1 MSRTDGTTE
10 QGQGGRGKRSTR
22 RRFLRGLL
30 VLGGL
35 GVLVGAG
42 GVGHFLATMYRPRE
56 DPQRGRFA
64 LTGATVLTGEDL
76 EPREGTTVVVEDGVI
91 AEVAADDDVVLT
103 EDTEIVDLSG
113 HTLLPGL
120 IDLHVHLGFPQQE
133 PDEELG
139 PTDIPGVFY
148 EMMRYAPSARR
159 ALLEHGVTTVRG
171 LGDDHSWIMEMRRM
185 LREGELEG
193 PRLYTSGP
201 LFTTPGGHPVVTFGV
216 EADSDTVRLPA
227 TAEEARSDVRA
238 LAAGDDP
245 VDLVKVVQERGDPA
259 NLELDPLPAEVLEAI
274 VSEAHE
280 HGLSVTAHW
289 GSEPDLAEAL
299 AAGVDGVEHMEVR
312 GVLDGWPEN
321 LLDELVGRGIPITP
335 TLAVTEVATDPDEHR
350 KLRERLAE
358 LHDTGGRIVAGSDA
372 AVPGVSFGAGLHREL
387 ELLADSGMGP
397 HAALRAATAEAA
409 QVLGTDRIGAI
420 AEGRAADLIA
430 VAGDPLAD
438 ITAIREVVAVFRDG
452 RPVVQR

>member
-1 MSRTDGTTE
+1 MSEADGTTE
-10 QGQGGRGKRSTR
+10 QGKGGHGKRSAR

-56 DPQRGRFA
+56 DPQRGRLA

-76 EPREGTTVVVEDGVI
+76 EPREGTTVLVEDGVI
-91 AEVAADDDVVLT
+91 AEVAADDDVALT
-103 EDTEIVDLSG
+103 EGTEIVDLSG
-113 HTLLPGL
+113 HTLIPGL

-159 ALLEHGVTTVRG
+159 DLLEHGVTTVRG
-171 LGDDHSWIMEMRRM
+171 LGDDHTWIMEMRRM
-185 LREGELEG
+185 LRGGELEG

-201 LFTTPGGHPVVTFGV
+201 LFTTVGGHPVVTFGV
-216 EADSDTVRLPA
+216 EAGSDTVRLPT

-245 VDLVKVVQERGDPA
+245 VDLVKVVQERGNPEQG
-259 NLELDPLPAEVLEAI
+259 ELDPVPPEVFEAI

-299 AAGVDGVEHMEVR
+299 AAGVDGVEHLEAR
-312 GVLDGWPEN
+312 GVLDGWPED
-321 LLDELVGRGIPITP
+321 LLDELVRRGIPVTP
-335 TLAVTEVATDPDEHR
+335 TLAVTEVALDPDEHR
-350 KLRERLAE
+350 QLRERLAE
-358 LHDTGGRIVAGSDA
+358 LYDAGGRITAGSDA
-372 AVPGVSFGAGLHREL
+372 AVPGVSFGSGLHREL

-397 HAALRAATAEAA
+397 HAALKAATSEAA
-409 QVLGTDRIGAI
+409 RVLGTDRIGAV
-420 AEGRAADLIA
+420 EVGRAADL
-430 VAGDPLAD
+430 VALTGDPLAD
-438 ITAIREVVAVFRDG
+438 ITRVRDVTSVYRDG
-452 RPVVQR
+452 RRVVGG